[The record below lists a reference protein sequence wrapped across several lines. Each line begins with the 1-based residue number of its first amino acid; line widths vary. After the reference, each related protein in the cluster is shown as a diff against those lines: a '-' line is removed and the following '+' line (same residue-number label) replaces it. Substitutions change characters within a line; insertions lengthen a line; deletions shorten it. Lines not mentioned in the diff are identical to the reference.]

1 MEDTNRLPGAAC
13 IPTNSAAVPG
23 VSQGIPPAF
32 GLDGGHFYKHY
43 DRLAKNLDEDLV
55 ESIRETLDGLLVF
68 SGLFAGV
75 NSAFLAISL
84 SMMSP
89 DPTETT
95 QDLVRELIRISANS
109 TLTPTADLQPAAF
122 SPTSDAILVNQLFTG
137 SLTCSL
143 VAAFFAVLGKQ
154 WIAYYKKRGG
164 GGVEKQRWEQLK
176 RSMAAE
182 RWHLLGVLDTVV
194 PVLLQIALLIFAVG
208 LIVYLRTLSADL
220 AYVTVT
226 LVAVTV
232 AAFLFTVAVSLW
244 DPYCPFQTPASRT
257 MMVLSPFASSLLAA
271 VAHAATSV
279 VRLWSRRRVTYS
291 YWKTRLDAVIEAFRR
306 PEDELVV
313 VQAEAVCRVL
323 ETSEDHEA
331 LRHASHN
338 IPALDSPEAL
348 YVILKNKVVRQRLR
362 QLFEDAECQQTT
374 VTKGRSSRKA
384 SPNPQDTEYVPD
396 PSIYASAILHVVV
409 RSGCLLDFGRTIQ
422 SHTALPKED
431 VFDES
436 AVRVLLDLPL
446 YTRRLALA
454 QVSGTPSHPTV
465 IPLSLTSCIISL
477 ICSHPFP
484 LDSRILSYIRD
495 TLQSI
500 AEETAADCHNT
511 PSEALGTLG
520 IGILALQELP
530 VGAPGTMLSFHQRW
544 NRRNAAF
551 NTIQRLARGTSTDI
565 RNTLREL
572 MPAALQAYWSPHQSL
587 SLPCSTFLNFVKTIP
602 VLLIKIPT
610 EENLPAFLKLL
621 SSLEELLI
629 VVQLQLDTGDDSSEG
644 YKQSLQLRDEALNAL
659 GTIPTIWM
667 DGAILASL
675 ARYLNSMVC
684 KSKGNTLACEDHQRV
699 LKYLERFLLEPGSVC
714 SALLRSRAAEYK
726 DAYDASRCQHN
737 NLEEECGD

>member
-1 MEDTNRLPGAAC
+1 MEDANISPAASYRTPTLTTEPGE
-13 IPTNSAAVPG
+13 SK
-23 VSQGIPPAF
+23 GIPPAF

-43 DRLAKNLDEDLV
+43 DRLAKDSDEDLV

-75 NSAFLAISL
+75 NSAFLAVSL

-89 DPTETT
+89 DPT
-95 QDLVRELIRISANS
+95 QDLIRELIKLSSNS
-109 TLTPTADLQPAAF
+109 TLTPTTDLQPAPF
-122 SPTSDAILVNQLFTG
+122 SPSSDAILVNQLFTG

-194 PVLLQIALLIFAVG
+194 PVLLQIALLIFAIG
-208 LIVYLRTLSADL
+208 LIVYLRTLSNEV
-220 AYVTVT
+220 AYVTVA

-232 AAFLFTVAVSLW
+232 AAFFFTVCVSLW

-257 MMVLSPFASSLLAA
+257 MMVLSPFSSHILAA
-271 VAHAATSV
+271 IVHASTYV
-279 VRLWSRRRVTYS
+279 VRAWSRQRLTYS
-291 YWKTRLDAVIEAFRR
+291 YWRNRLVAVVKAIRR
-306 PEDELVV
+306 PEDELAV

-338 IPALDSPEAL
+338 VPTLDSPEAL
-348 YVILKNKVVRQRLR
+348 YVMLKNKVVRQRLR
-362 QLFEDAECQQTT
+362 QLFEDAECQQTAIGR
-374 VTKGRSSRKA
+374 VRSSRKTN
-384 SPNPQDTEYVPD
+384 PNLPDTAYIPD
-396 PSIYASAILHVVV
+396 PSIYSSAILHIVV
-409 RSGCLLDFGRTIQ
+409 RSGCLLDFGRNNQ
-422 SHTALPKED
+422 SHRPLPKED

-454 QVSGTPSHPTV
+454 QLSCSPTHPTM
-465 IPLSLTSCIISL
+465 IPISLTSCIISL

-484 LDSRILSYIRD
+484 LDSRILRYIRD

-500 AEETAADCHNT
+500 AEETAVDCHNT

-520 IGILALQELP
+520 IGIVALQELP
-530 VGAPGTMLSFHQRW
+530 VCAPGTMLSFDQRW

-551 NTIQRLARGTSTDI
+551 DTIQKLTRGTATDI

-572 MPAALQAYWSPHQSL
+572 MPAALQAHWSPPQSL
-587 SLPCSTFLNFVKTIP
+587 SLTCSTFINFVKTIP

-610 EENLPAFLKLL
+610 EQNLPAFLKLL
-621 SSLEELLI
+621 SSLEELLT
-629 VVQLQLDTGDDSSEG
+629 VVQLQLDTGDNDSEG
-644 YKQSLQLRDEALNAL
+644 LKQSIQLRDEALYAL
-659 GTIPTIWM
+659 GTIPIIWM

-675 ARYLNSMVC
+675 TRYLNRMVC
-684 KSKGNTLACEDHQRV
+684 TSDENTLACEDHQRV
-699 LKYLERFLLEPGSVC
+699 LQYLERFLLEPGQVS

-726 DAYDASRCQHN
+726 DAYDGSRCQHN
-737 NLEEECGD
+737 DPENECED